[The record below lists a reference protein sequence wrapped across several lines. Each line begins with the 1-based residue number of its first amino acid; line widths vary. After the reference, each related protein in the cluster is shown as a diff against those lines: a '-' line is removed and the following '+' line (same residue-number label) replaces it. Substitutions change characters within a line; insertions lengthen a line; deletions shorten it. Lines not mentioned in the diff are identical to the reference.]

1 MRRQMVLP
9 SSSALVPSILDRV
22 LAIGRGVRR
31 GAIRAVAIAA
41 MLVAYAVTSIGSIG
55 TTALGVV
62 GISGAALVGT
72 TAPAQAR
79 RRWRR
84 RRSYRRRWNRGYYWG
99 GYRRR
104 RRRWRGPGIYF
115 RF

>member
-1 MRRQMVLP
+1 MRQQMALP
-9 SSSALVPSILDRV
+9 SSNGLVSSTVDQVRALGHGL
-22 LAIGRGVRR
+22 RR
-31 GAIRAVAIAA
+31 GAIRAVAIVA
-41 MLVAYAVTSIGSIG
+41 MLVAYAVTSLGSIG

-84 RRSYRRRWNRGYYWG
+84 RRYRRRHYRGYYWG
-99 GYRRR
+99 GPYRYRRR
-104 RRRWRGPGIYF
+104 RRGPAIYF

>member
-1 MRRQMVLP
+1 MRRQIVLP
-9 SSSALVPSILDRV
+9 SSSGLVSRLVDRALAL
-22 LAIGRGVRR
+22 GHGVRR

-84 RRSYRRRWNRGYYWG
+84 GRYYRRRHRGYYYPYR
-99 GYRRR
+99 YRRR
-104 RRRWRGPGIYF
+104 RYGPAIYF

>member
-1 MRRQMVLP
+1 MALP
-9 SSSALVPSILDRV
+9 SSNGLVSRLVDQVRV
-22 LAIGRGVRR
+22 LGHGVRR
-31 GAIRAVAIAA
+31 GAIRAVAIVA
-41 MLVAYAVTSIGSIG
+41 MLVAYGVTSLGSIG

-72 TAPAQAR
+72 TKPAEAR

-84 RRSYRRRWNRGYYWG
+84 RRYRRYHRGHYYPY
-99 GYRRR
+99 YRRR